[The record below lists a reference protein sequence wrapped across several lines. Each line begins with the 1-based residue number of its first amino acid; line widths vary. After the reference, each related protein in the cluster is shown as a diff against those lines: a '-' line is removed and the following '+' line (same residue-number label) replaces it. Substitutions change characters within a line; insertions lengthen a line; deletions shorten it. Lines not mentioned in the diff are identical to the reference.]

1 MAAEE
6 PTNLGNCPHCTNII
20 FKDAVFNSEAAFSMR
35 CPHCN
40 KTLKVI
46 VKTKV
51 EIVILPV
58 NNEVTLKKNG
68 PGLVAVILVLYLP
81 PVITHL
87 AGKMSVVTD
96 LFS

>member
-6 PTNLGNCPHCTNII
+6 PTINLGNCPHCTNII
-20 FKDAVFNSEAAFSMR
+20 FKDAVFNSEATFSMR

-58 NNEVTLKKNG
+58 STENKPKKTG
-68 PGLVAVILVLYLP
+68 PGLVAVILVLHLP
-81 PVITHL
+81 AVLQHL
-87 AGKMSVVTD
+87 RADTFLD
-96 LFS
+96 IFS